1 MTTAALTQAPDPATR
16 CPATTPR
23 CDFALIGPA
32 PDMSGRVGPQA
43 IWRCQE
49 CGHGLTMPAL
59 PDPAFLYEARESQD
73 FQPAAAGLE
82 RRIKRWFFRR
92 QARRLIAQLPAD
104 MRRRPIRMLDF
115 GCGSGLFT
123 GVLGEEL
130 AAADST
136 VTGADFHAEAP
147 PELAGRPYI
156 AMADLPRARGR
167 FDVVQASHVLEHDD
181 DSRGLLARIV
191 ATVRPGGVL
200 VLEVPDIDCV
210 WTRVFGAQWDAWYA
224 PFHRSHFSRTS
235 LCGMLIDAGLEIIA
249 IHDICVPTMGR
260 TLANLMGRKNTLP
273 FILAGAALHPLQW
286 GVEKLG
292 HTPSAL
298 RAVVRKPL

>member
-1 MTTAALTQAPDPATR
+1 MTTAALSQAPDPATR
-16 CPATTPR
+16 CPSTMPR
-23 CDFALIGPA
+23 CDFALLGVA
-32 PDMSGRVGPQA
+32 PDMSGQVGPQA
-43 IWRCQE
+43 IWRCQQ

-59 PDPAFLYEARESQD
+59 PDPAFLYAARESQD
-73 FQPAAAGLE
+73 FQPEAAGLE
-82 RRIKRWFFRR
+82 RAIKRWFFRR

-104 MRRRPIRMLDF
+104 MHRRPMRVLDF

-123 GVLGEEL
+123 RVLAEEL
-130 AAADST
+130 APSGGT

-147 PELAGRPYI
+147 PELVGQPWI
-156 AMADLPRARGR
+156 PMAELSSARGR

-181 DSRGLLARIV
+181 DSRGLLARIA

-200 VLEVPDIDCV
+200 VLEVPDVDCV
-210 WTRVFGAQWDAWYA
+210 WARVFGMKWDAWYA
-224 PFHRSHFSRTS
+224 PFHRSHFSRSS
-235 LCGMLIDAGLEIIA
+235 LCAMLIDAGLDIVA

-286 GVEKLG
+286 GVEALG